1 MIKASMGISQE
12 DELILK
18 QEVNIVFHLASSRVK
33 GDEPIRYYI
42 ITQLLNYMT
51 HSLSL
56 IYCEYKERLFK

>member
-1 MIKASMGISQE
+1 MLSRTNSDFKNKVQLICGDMIKASMGISPE

-42 ITQLLNYMT
+42 
-51 HSLSL
+51 
-56 IYCEYKERLFK
+56 